1 MGSFLDA
8 VVSALPGAVI
18 SFVVSGLFLYYLRWY
33 IDKKL
38 KEEEQIRETEKH
50 RKIEQAKLEM
60 RRRRAIG
67 RLFFWLH
74 RAVVCPPPNGELED
88 AMEAFQAI
96 EEEQKMLD
104 QTILAQV
111 ESGGSA

>member
-1 MGSFLDA
+1 MGNFLAA
-8 VVSALPGAVI
+8 VWSALPGALVSLVI
-18 SFVVSGLFLYYLRWY
+18 SGLFLYYLRWY

-38 KEEEQIRETEKH
+38 REEETIREEEMR
-50 RKIEQAKLEM
+50 RKVEQAKLEM

-74 RAVVCPPPNGELED
+74 RAIVSPPSNGELEE
-88 AMEAFQAI
+88 AMESFQAI
-96 EEEQKMLD
+96 EEEQKMLE

-111 ESGGSA
+111 ESGGNS

>member
-1 MGSFLDA
+1 MGSFLA
-8 VVSALPGAVI
+8 AISAALPGALI
-18 SFVVSGLFLYYLRWY
+18 SFVISGLFLYYLRWY
-33 IDKKL
+33 IDRKL
-38 KEEEQIRETEKH
+38 KEEEQLREKEMR

-74 RAVVCPPPNGELED
+74 RAVVSPPPNGELED
-88 AMEAFQAI
+88 AMEVFQAI
-96 EEEQKMLD
+96 EEEQKLLD

-111 ESGGSA
+111 ESGVNT